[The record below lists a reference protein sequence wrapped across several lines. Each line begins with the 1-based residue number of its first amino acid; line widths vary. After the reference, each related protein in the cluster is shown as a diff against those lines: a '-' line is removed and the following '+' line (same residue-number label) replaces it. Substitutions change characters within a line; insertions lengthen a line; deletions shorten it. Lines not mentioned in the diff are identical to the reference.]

1 MRASRKFPPR
11 PWLLVAGLAGA
22 LHAQQAPRTEVVTA
36 ALAAGHAATQAR
48 IAAAPQLELADGG
61 VCGLL
66 GGATVK
72 LGSGAAT
79 VLQVPLPQ
87 ELAGQVPL
95 AFTCVVEP
103 ANVWRGAALVREPG
117 QSVALQVTLQAP
129 RSLGMLFGRGPE
141 VKIAWSGV
149 VLLAERPEPVVAD
162 AVADYLAATPCA
174 PAEHADLVASSK
186 AIAPPETSPAEL
198 AVRLQAWIASRRPL
212 VRPRTLDALSLLSAG
227 NHGIC
232 TVNANFAAA
241 VLRQRGVPAQL
252 LAVVPT
258 NGMRLEMHRI
268 VAWHEG
274 GRWQRFDPSGV
285 HADVPMR
292 TSQSVV
298 VACTSIADERG
309 GALLFF
315 GLLPR
320 RALVERRRADR
331 LSVGTGTGGR
341 ARRGRAL
348 RLGVLLDAGQ
358 AVARLRRR
366 RSATR
371 RGAGG
376 VAAVPGDGLA
386 AGSRHAGGGGDDPG
400 PVRGGMGRA
409 PRTGPPAAVTRAGG

>member
-61 VCGLL
+61 LCGLL

-103 ANVWRGAALVREPG
+103 ADVWRGAALVREPG

-141 VKIAWSGV
+141 VKVAWSGV

-198 AVRLQAWIASRRPL
+198 AVRLQTWIASRRPL

-268 VAWHEG
+268 VAWHEA

-292 TSQSVV
+292 TSHSVV

-309 GALLFF
+309 
-315 GLLPR
+315 
-320 RALVERRRADR
+320 
-331 LSVGTGTGGR
+331 
-341 ARRGRAL
+341 
-348 RLGVLLDAGQ
+348 AGQ
-358 AVARLRRR
+358 PRGAAPIGCPWGQELEVVRGAAAPSGPEFFWTQARPLLAFAADDRQLAAARAAWR
-366 RSATR
+366 QFLATGRLPEAATR
-371 RGAGG
+371 AAAATTPAQFAAAWGA
-376 VAAVPGDGLA
+376 
-386 AGSRHAGGGGDDPG
+386 
-400 PVRGGMGRA
+400 
-409 PRTGPPAAVTRAGG
+409 PPEQDRQRP